1 MASEPPVGEV
11 VIGRGE
17 RPSPWAVAAFVASC
31 AFTSSALLLLILSW
45 R

>member
-1 MASEPPVGEV
+1 MAKELPIGEL
-11 VIGRGE
+11 VIGRNA
-17 RPSPWAVAAFVASC
+17 RPSTWAVAAFVASC

>member
-1 MASEPPVGEV
+1 MTNEPPIGEL
-11 VIGRGE
+11 VIGRGA

-31 AFTSSALLLLILSW
+31 AFTSGALLLLILSW